1 VQTLAFTHRQSHRL
15 GLLRRTGFAAS
26 TRHFAGSISLWDNE
40 GGRRALLVSQ
50 RAGLTGAALSAKITF
65 A

>member
-1 VQTLAFTHRQSHRL
+1 MQRWRSPTVNPIVWA
-15 GLLRRTGFAAS
+15 LLRRTGFAAS

-40 GGRRALLVSQ
+40 GGTRALLVSQ
-50 RAGLTGAALSAKITF
+50 RAGLTGAALTAKITF